1 MKQDRRL
8 FLKSLGL
15 GTASGIL
22 LARGQSAALSSP
34 LADIAHDPLRPEFHL
49 MPPHNWMNDPNG
61 PIWWKGQY
69 HLFYQLNPH
78 AAVWGDM
85 HWGHAISPDMIR
97 WRHLP
102 IALAPTP
109 GGADSEGCFS
119 GSAVVFNGKPTF
131 IYTGVQNAPP
141 SETTIHDGK
150 DKLRETQMLAVAED
164 DRLLHWKKLEAPII
178 AAPPQGISVTGFR
191 DPCPWREGDVWYL
204 GIGSG
209 ERGIGGC
216 VLLYRSHD
224 LRHWEYLH
232 KLVQGK
238 PNGKVAVNPCDSGEM
253 WECPDFFAVNNRHCL
268 FYSTENQVFWTTG
281 EYDNLRHIYIPTR
294 TGVLDHGAAYYAP
307 KSFLAP
313 DGRRIL
319 WGWLRETRSEAQF
332 AAAGWSGVMSLP
344 RVLTV
349 NNDGELEMNPA
360 VEIEALRGSQ
370 QTSTLQPG
378 APLEQ
383 TLLTLRRELHVPLTG
398 AKLKIAIRLLTEGS
412 AVWELLVDV
421 PAQLVTCGTTRFAL
435 PLSSKPEDALRIFID
450 ASVIECLIASR
461 EALTSRVYNVV
472 PGKTQ
477 LHIELLSGASLVL
490 TQWPLAAI
498 SPDRLTT

>member
-1 MKQDRRL
+1 MKQDRRV
-8 FLKSLGL
+8 FLKSLGV

-22 LARGQSAALSSP
+22 LARGQCGALSVP
-34 LADIAHDPLRPEFHL
+34 LADIAHDPLRPEYHL

-85 HWGHAISPDMIR
+85 HWGHAISPDMIH

-119 GSAVVFNGKPTF
+119 GSAVIFNGKPTF

-141 SETTIHDGK
+141 SETTIHDGN

-164 DRLLHWKKLEAPII
+164 DQLLHWKKLATPII
-178 AAPPQGISVTGFR
+178 ATPPQGIYVTGFR
-191 DPCPWREGDVWYL
+191 DPCPWREGETWYL

-216 VLLYRSHD
+216 VLLYRSRD
-224 LRHWEYLH
+224 LHHWEYMH

-238 PNGKVAVNPCDSGEM
+238 PNGLIAVNPCASGEM
-253 WECPDFFAVNNRHCL
+253 WECPDFFAVNGLHCL

-281 EYDNLRHIYIPTR
+281 EYDNLRHIYVPMR

-319 WGWLRETRSEAQF
+319 WGWLRETRPEAQF
-332 AAAGWSGVMSLP
+332 AAAGWSGAMSLP
-344 RVLTV
+344 RVLSI
-349 NNDGELEMNPA
+349 NKDGELEMNPA
-360 VEIEALRGSQ
+360 VEVEALRGAQ
-370 QTSTLQPG
+370 QSSTLQPG

-383 TLLTLRRELHVPLTG
+383 TLITLRREFHIPLND
-398 AKLKIAIRLLTEGS
+398 AKSKIAVRLLTGGS
-412 AVWELLVDV
+412 AVWELLVDAS
-421 PAQLVTCGTTRFAL
+421 AQLVTCGDVKFAL
-435 PLSSKPEDALRIFID
+435 PPQLKTDDALRIFID
-450 ASVIECLIASR
+450 ASVIECFIAGR
-461 EALTSRVYNVV
+461 EALTSRVYSIE
-472 PGKTQ
+472 PGKTEIQ
-477 LHIELLSGASLVL
+477 IELLAGTSLKV

>member
-8 FLKSLGL
+8 FLKSIGL
-15 GTASGIL
+15 STASGIL

-141 SETTIHDGK
+141 SETTIHDGN

-281 EYDNLRHIYIPTR
+281 EYDNLRHIYIPMR

-319 WGWLRETRSEAQF
+319 WGWLREARSEAQF

-383 TLLTLRRELHVPLTG
+383 TLLTLRRELHVPLTD
-398 AKLKIAIRLLTEGS
+398 AKLKIAIRLFTEGS
-412 AVWELLVDV
+412 AVWELLVDA

-477 LHIELLSGASLVL
+477 LHIELLSGASLEL
-490 TQWPLAAI
+490 KQWPLAAI